1 MTKKQ
6 MVAEI
11 QVAEAKAWK
20 EYRVAKHTWGED
32 DRLLVAKLRT
42 KWCAL
47 FDLRDALGIPALSI
61 ESLIEKGLTVPA

>member
-20 EYRVAKHTWGED
+20 EYREAWHQFGKDEPITT
-32 DRLLVAKLRT
+32 RLGAQWSMLYE
-42 KWCAL
+42 
-47 FDLRDALGIPALSI
+47 LRDALGIPALSI
-61 ESLIEKGLTVPA
+61 QSLIEKDLVPA